1 MVMPTSGSPANHAR
15 RSTIPVLLV
24 ISTAYIA
31 VLLNIQGFVAMLPLV
46 QSEFGITRAQAGLYS
61 SFYFLSAT
69 LIAVLAGRLVDRLGP
84 RVGMLI
90 GCGTMG
96 AMMIAHGIAPGF
108 GMILGLAFATG
119 VGFSLI
125 TPSVNGAVIANVPS
139 DKRASSMGIAH
150 GVGGLGAL
158 AGTMLLPALGERFGW
173 RPVILAA
180 GGVAILIGTFI
191 ASVYGRCATG
201 YGPTSNSDRA
211 AEDHA
216 VGRALKDLLSHRAFV
231 CACVMGISFGFSI
244 GSVTGH
250 FALFMHQDLGYT
262 PTLAGIGLGAFHVGG
277 ILGQPSWGVINDRV
291 YRGRRHA
298 GLFTLA
304 VLTGA
309 LLLVYGL
316 VMARGILPFAAIAA
330 LSFFMGFCVLG
341 TPSLFFTTVTE
352 IAPERAGLATGIALI
367 FSRIGIVVAPP
378 LFGLIADA
386 MGEYSLSWIVL
397 AVAVVAVS
405 GGAMIAL
412 RAPARRTDQVV

>member
-1 MVMPTSGSPANHAR
+1 MPTSGSPANHAR

-125 TPSVNGAVIANVPS
+125 TPSVNGAVIANVPA
-139 DKRASSMGIAH
+139 DGRAGSMGIAH

-158 AGTMLLPALGERFGW
+158 AGTMLLPALGERYGW
-173 RPVILAA
+173 RPVILVA
-180 GGVAILIGTFI
+180 GVAAILIGVFI
-191 ASVYGRCATG
+191 ALSYGRFATG
-201 YGPTSNSDRA
+201 YGPTQETSPEEERPPIK
-211 AEDHA
+211 
-216 VGRALKDLLSHRAFV
+216 RALKDLLSHRAFV

-250 FALFMHQDLGYT
+250 FALFLHQDLGYT

-277 ILGQPSWGVINDRV
+277 IIGQPSWGVINDRL

-298 GLFTLA
+298 GLLTLA
-304 VLTGA
+304 LLTGA
-309 LLLVYGL
+309 LSLVYGL
-316 VMARGILPFAAIAA
+316 AMARGVIPFTGIVA
-330 LSFFMGFCVLG
+330 LSFLMGFCVLG

-352 IAPERAGLATGIALI
+352 IAPASAGTATGIALI
-367 FSRIGIVVAPP
+367 FSRVGIVVAPP

-386 MGEYSLSWIVL
+386 RGEYSLSWLVL
-397 AVAVVAVS
+397 AVAVVVVS
-405 GGAMIAL
+405 VAAMVAL
-412 RAPARRTDQVV
+412 RVPARRTDQAV